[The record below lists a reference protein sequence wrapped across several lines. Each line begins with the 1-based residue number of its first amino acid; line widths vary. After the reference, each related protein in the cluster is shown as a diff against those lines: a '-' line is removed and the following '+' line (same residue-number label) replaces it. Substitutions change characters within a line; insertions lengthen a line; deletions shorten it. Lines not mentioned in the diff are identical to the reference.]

1 MFLLT
6 VSAISKIFPDT
17 LQQWHETT
25 SFLIKNQTFVIG
37 QLNDLSQSVGILSG
51 NLSSLQETVKAQRN
65 YGQDEK
71 LVADFGA
78 KLEAVATD
86 IDGIKD
92 HYNRYVELQKS
103 LRLDMEMIK
112 ASNKVVHNLLYL
124 LIVYFDSRPISVNCL

>member
-1 MFLLT
+1 

-25 SFLIKNQTFVIG
+25 SMLIKNQSFVIS
-37 QLNDLSQSVGILSG
+37 QLNDLTQNVGVLSG

-78 KLEAVATD
+78 KLEAVVTD
-86 IDGIKD
+86 IDGIKE

-103 LRLDMEMIK
+103 LRMDTEMIK
-112 ASNKVVHNLLYL
+112 ESIK
-124 LIVYFDSRPISVNCL
+124 SM

>member
-1 MFLLT
+1 MSQLSDLT
-6 VSAISKIFPDT
+6 
-17 LQQWHETT
+17 Q
-25 SFLIKNQTFVIG
+25 N
-37 QLNDLSQSVGILSG
+37 VGILTG
-51 NLSSLQETVKAQRN
+51 NLTTLQEIVKAQRN

-103 LRLDMEMIK
+103 LRFDTEMIK
-112 ASNKVVHNLLYL
+112 ESKQSMQINVYLYNS
-124 LIVYFDSRPISVNCL
+124 YFQF